1 MEDKI
6 KKLYELMSKTQKEVN
21 EGTTAEIEKLLNE
34 ILQPL
39 GVSFAIDEY
48 IISFRETPLGKH
60 QFTAYVWFPI
70 QIGGEWVSYKGIWEF
85 RKEPGYFE
93 NLVKNENGKIILKQT
108 GKTPEQ
114 LGFPVEIFDTIK
126 NNFFQLISK
135 QNL

>member
-6 KKLYELMSKTQKEVN
+6 KKLYELMSRTQKEVDDQ
-21 EGTTAEIEKLLNE
+21 TSSEIEKLLIE

-60 QFTAYVWFPI
+60 YFTAYVWFPI
-70 QIGGEWVSYKGIWEF
+70 KIEDEWISYKGIWEF
-85 RKEPGYFE
+85 KKEPNYFE

-114 LGFPVEIFDTIK
+114 VGFPVEIFDTIK
-126 NNFFQLISK
+126 NNFFKLIMK
-135 QNL
+135 QS